1 MRCRTLTIVFCT
13 LLLLPAVSGAQDRL
27 ALVIGNGKYTHIDP
41 LANPPN
47 DVVLVSRALEKVG
60 FKVTLIVDADK
71 REMIDSARKF
81 ADTLDDSGKNTVGVF
96 YYAGHGVSYRGE
108 NWLIPVGADIKQ
120 GTDIEYDT
128 LSANRVLRMMEDA
141 RNATDIMILDAC
153 RNSPFRNFSLSGTRA
168 VAGGMSRMEI
178 APTGSFIAYSTAPGA
193 VAYDGDG
200 RYSPFA
206 EAFAFEIE
214 NSAYSIGDMMI
225 EVRNKVKEKTARL
238 GSRPQTPWDSS
249 SLTGRFVF
257 NPQAPSG
264 SVAALPTPPPQ
275 ESGQASQP
283 SGVSADTRFW
293 TSIENSTDPQEFEI
307 YLQRYPDGQYA
318 DLARLRK
325 ERLNKKPEVPT
336 VSTAQTVSSGSMAPA
351 ADTRAQSID
360 SGFTG
365 ASGDDE
371 AAKLCRQFAGGDP
384 EIFAECMDE
393 YAGLEDGGMPP
404 VFGQPDFGS
413 FPSTGMPGGQTGQF
427 PQQAGA
433 SAIWYDDQYNQWQVT
448 LNGASFSATTFMPGS
463 GQVTLRGQTQ
473 GYAVSYA
480 IFDAVGQQIGY
491 GQGTMTDATHLA
503 VMSYWSN
510 GAFLGSGQFHIN
522 HPPN

>member
-1 MRCRTLTIVFCT
+1 MRCRTLTIVFCV
-13 LLLLPAVSGAQDRL
+13 LLLLPPVSGAQDRL

-47 DVVLVSRALEKVG
+47 DVVLVSKALEKVG
-60 FKVTLIVDADK
+60 FKVTLLVDADK

-81 ADTLDDSGKNTVGVF
+81 ADMLDDSGKNTVGVF

-168 VAGGMSRMEI
+168 VAGGMSRMDI

-206 EAFAFEIE
+206 EAFSFEIE

-257 NPQAPSG
+257 NPQVPSG
-264 SVAALPTPPPQ
+264 SVATLPTPPPQ
-275 ESGQASQP
+275 QESGRASQP
-283 SGVSADTRFW
+283 SGASADTRFW
-293 TSIENSTDPQEFEI
+293 TSIEKSTDPQEFEI

-318 DLARLRK
+318 DLAKLRK
-325 ERLNKKPEVPT
+325 ERFSKKAKAPT
-336 VSTAQTVSSGSMAPA
+336 AGTVQPVSSGSTPPA
-351 ADTRAQSID
+351 ADTRA
-360 SGFTG
+360 T
-365 ASGDDE
+365 GDDE
-371 AAKLCRQFAGGDP
+371 AANLCRQFAGGDP

-393 YAGLEDGGMPP
+393 YAGLDEDAMPP
-404 VFGQPDFGS
+404 AFGQPDFGN
-413 FPSTGMPGGQTGQF
+413 FPSAGNPAGQAGQS
-427 PQQAGA
+427 PQQSGA

-448 LNGASFSATTFMPGS
+448 LNGASFSATAFLPGS

-473 GYAVSYA
+473 GYAVSYG
-480 IFDAVGQQIGY
+480 IFDGVGQQIGY